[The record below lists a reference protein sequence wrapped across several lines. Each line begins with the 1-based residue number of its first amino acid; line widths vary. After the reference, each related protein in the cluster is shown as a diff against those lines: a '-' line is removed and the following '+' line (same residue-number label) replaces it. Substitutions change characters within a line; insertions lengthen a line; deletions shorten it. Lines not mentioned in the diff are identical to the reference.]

1 VAVEIDRDGVELAAL
16 LAAADLE
23 SARVLEVGCG
33 DGRLARRY
41 AHRCRLVA
49 GLDPD
54 VERITAGRPRCPAG
68 ASLHFVCAT
77 SVPLPFRDEAFDVA
91 LFGWSL

>member
-1 VAVEIDRDGVELAAL
+1 MNTEIDRDGVELAAL
-16 LAAADLE
+16 MAAADLE
-23 SARVLEVGCG
+23 GARVLEVGCG

-41 AHRCRLVA
+41 ADCCRLVA

-54 VERITAGRPRCPAG
+54 VERLNAGCPGAAAI

-77 SVPLPFRDEAFDVA
+77 SASLPFRDGAFDVA